1 MTGNEWLFWT
11 FSAATAVTLL
21 AGVVATRVRREWLT
35 SLPMTHVAALAFL
48 ALFGWESLVHLPGV
62 IQTYVIGVAGIA
74 DPPNV
79 EGYQAFMVASVAFV
93 IAAALAIYG
102 ILRRRPWGVALGIGV
117 AGTRLVTALVSTA
130 NLFTLN
136 GDFFGPDAVGWNAA
150 ILLAERAIPAIA
162 AIVLLLWPLLRWP
175 RTETPPVEAVDWHVD
190 PTPEAGR

>member
-1 MTGNEWLFWT
+1 VIGNEWLFWT

-35 SLPMTHVAALAFL
+35 SLPMTHVAALVLL
-48 ALFGWESLVHLPGV
+48 ALFGWESLIYLPGV

-102 ILRRRPWGVALGIGV
+102 ILRSRPWGVVLGIGV

-150 ILLAERAIPAIA
+150 IFLAERAIPAIA
-162 AIVLLLWPLLRWP
+162 AIVLLMWPLLRGS
-175 RTETPPVEAVDWHVD
+175 RRETPPVEAVDWHVD

>member
-1 MTGNEWLFWT
+1 MTGNDWLFWS
-11 FSAATAVTLL
+11 FSAATALTVL
-21 AGVVATRVRREWLT
+21 AGLVATRIRGGWLT
-35 SLPMTHVAALAFL
+35 SLPMTHVAALVLL
-48 ALFGWESLVHLPGV
+48 ALFGWESLIYLPGV
-62 IQTYVIGVAGIA
+62 IETYVIGVAGIA

-136 GDFFGPDAVGWNAA
+136 GEFFGPAGVGWNAA
-150 ILLAERAIPAIA
+150 ILLAERAIPAAA
-162 AIVLLLWPLLRWP
+162 AIVLLLWPLLRGSH
-175 RTETPPVEAVDWHVD
+175 TEAPPVEAVDWHVD